1 MLKMIIS
8 KEISGKSL
16 KSTLRTMTHRVTLF
30 KGMILL
36 IIYIKLKAG
45 NLVRSFVKVNHI
57 NLLTLSS
64 VIFKTILLK
73 TIRTSTLNW
82 KIKDA

>member
-45 NLVRSFVKVNHI
+45 KLFVKVNHV
-57 NLLTLSS
+57 NLHTLSP